1 MTKTPNQLELLRS
14 KRKKKEEPV
23 VVDNSP
29 LQRCIDCINW
39 QSKGEPAHSEF
50 ADNSYGRCKKN
61 GFGCPPMHTCNG
73 WEDEAGNTK
82 QRPADKPFY
91 L

>member
-29 LQRCIDCINW
+29 L
-39 QSKGEPAHSEF
+39 
-50 ADNSYGRCKKN
+50 
-61 GFGCPPMHTCNG
+61 
-73 WEDEAGNTK
+73 
-82 QRPADKPFY
+82 
-91 L
+91 